1 MEWELVH
8 QKIKGDI
15 QAVSVFRSKLACHE
29 SLLYHARVEHLR
41 KRRISAKEAT
51 ATLFTG
57 PASQFKF
64 VSAVEDVVATLGQLS
79 REYRLSQPLLVL
91 LIVNWA
97 APSVVREEQMS
108 MQLQAMT
115 NLFAADSV
123 DTMGI
128 ILMPIWERAKGS
140 LYKTENLL
148 LKSLSEKDINTD
160 EKASLSF
167 EDKCYFLS
175 HVQVTVPHFC
185 VFKAWEGQSR
195 SQRQTSPGVS
205 TAAGLSF
212 A

>member
-1 MEWELVH
+1 
-8 QKIKGDI
+8 
-15 QAVSVFRSKLACHE
+15 
-29 SLLYHARVEHLR
+29 
-41 KRRISAKEAT
+41 
-51 ATLFTG
+51 
-57 PASQFKF
+57 
-64 VSAVEDVVATLGQLS
+64 
-79 REYRLSQPLLVL
+79 
-91 LIVNWA
+91 
-97 APSVVREEQMS
+97 
-108 MQLQAMT
+108 MQLQTMT

-123 DTMGI
+123 DPMGI

-167 EDKCYFLS
+167 EDKCFLS
-175 HVQVTVPHFC
+175 HVQVSVPHFC
-185 VFKAWEGQSR
+185 VFKTWEGQSR